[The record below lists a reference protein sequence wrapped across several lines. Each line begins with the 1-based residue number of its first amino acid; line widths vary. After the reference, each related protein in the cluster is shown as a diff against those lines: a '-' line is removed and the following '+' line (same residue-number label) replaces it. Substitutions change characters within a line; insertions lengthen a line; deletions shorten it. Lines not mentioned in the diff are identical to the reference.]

1 MKVRGRFSPIVDPT
15 VCGCGLNAIL
25 HGGRKDVYAGNNG
38 LGQSAIVRN
47 TWLTPVMTA
56 YPQGWGGVAFQGG
69 VFDGQNIWLVP
80 DGAARFVKVN
90 PITGGMTSWVK
101 PAGTYIGGVFDGTN
115 IWLVPNTSANL
126 VKVNPATGGTTL
138 YAHGMGANAF
148 VGGVFDGQ
156 NIWLVP
162 NNSVNLVK
170 VNPATGGMTSYA
182 VVGGVGQFVGG
193 VFDGQNIW
201 LVPYNSTNLVKVN
214 PTTGAMTPY
223 AHGMV
228 AGAFAGG
235 VFDGQNVWLVP
246 AASANLVK
254 VNPATGGMMSYAV
267 AVGVDRFCGGVFDGQ
282 NIWLV
287 PYNSAN
293 LVKVN
298 PATGG
303 MTSYAHGAGA
313 IAFRGGVFDGQN
325 IWLVSFGSANLIK
338 LRPQEFGRGGAMP
351 AVSVYASGAV
361 YSLTAVSALLGF
373 GGTTPLVVIPYRGVW
388 KITATCRLNYT
399 AATLAANQTVTLKL
413 RRTNNGP
420 ADLANAT
427 ASLTTRVIAAP
438 TTDNVGMALIEVVYE
453 TENDNDQIE
462 LWGSIDVIPGAGTI
476 DAVEAK
482 IVAERFDDNLT

>member
-1 MKVRGRFSPIVDPT
+1 
-15 VCGCGLNAIL
+15 LNAIL

-56 YPQGWGGVAFQGG
+56 YPHGLGAAALAFWGG
-69 VFDGQNIWLVP
+69 VFDGQNVWLVP
-80 DGAARFVKVN
+80 
-90 PITGGMTSWVK
+90 
-101 PAGTYIGGVFDGTN
+101 
-115 IWLVPNTSANL
+115 
-126 VKVNPATGGTTL
+126 
-138 YAHGMGANAF
+138 YAS
-148 VGGVFDGQ
+148 
-156 NIWLVP
+156 P
-162 NNSVNLVK
+162 NLVK

-182 VVGGVGQFVGG
+182 IGGGAAKHAGGVFDGQNIWLVPLGSPNLVKVNPATGAMVTYAHGMGAAAFIGGVFDGQNIWLVPSGSANLVKVNPATGGMTTYAHGMGASAFFGGVFDGQDVWLVPAGSPNLVKVNPATGAMTAYSMGALGSFAGG

-201 LVPYNSTNLVKVN
+201 LVPY
-214 PTTGAMTPY
+214 
-223 AHGMV
+223 
-228 AGAFAGG
+228 
-235 VFDGQNVWLVP
+235 
-246 AASANLVK
+246 ASANLVK
-254 VNPATGGMMSYAV
+254 VNPATGGMTGYVHGM
-267 AVGVDRFCGGVFDGQ
+267 G
-282 NIWLV
+282 
-287 PYNSAN
+287 
-293 LVKVN
+293 
-298 PATGG
+298 AT
-303 MTSYAHGAGA
+303 
-313 IAFRGGVFDGQN
+313 AFRGGVFDGQN
-325 IWLVSFGSANLIK
+325 IWLAPYGSANLVKVNPATGAMTGWAHGMGAAAFIGAVFDGQNIWLVPLQSASFVK
-338 LRPQEFGRGGAMP
+338 VRPQEFGRVSAMP
-351 AVSVYASGAV
+351 AVAVYASGAV

-413 RRTNNGP
+413 RRTNNTA